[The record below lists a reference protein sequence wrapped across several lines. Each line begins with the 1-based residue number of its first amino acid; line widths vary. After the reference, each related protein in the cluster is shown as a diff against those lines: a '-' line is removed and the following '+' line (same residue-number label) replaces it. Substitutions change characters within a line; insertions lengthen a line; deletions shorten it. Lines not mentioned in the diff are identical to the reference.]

1 MRCQIPAPGR
11 SFCYQQ
17 VTHVYNTRT
26 VSKVIQPRLIP
37 HPHERLVITQSND
50 LAGSIQDMVLT
61 EKRVLILN
69 AAVIRRA
76 DAVLPSVRVD
86 LADYRRIF
94 GIENRKLTQELKA
107 IVPTITTRN
116 IILKHGKSSTGSM
129 SVFHKFLVVSGEDSE
144 TGRAY
149 MVSHIHEDMAPF
161 FLGLTGNFFSMP
173 LLVYSCFRSNYSLR
187 LAELLAADCRGDTTF
202 NVTYSVGDLNERL
215 GASSSYNFAQ
225 FRRRV
230 LDPAKREND
239 GIGYLTFTWDEHR
252 RGRSV
257 TDVTFHV
264 KLNRTTWKVD
274 SEQEEIGRIAVANTL
289 RQHGFTSIPDVYW
302 NVLGASAV
310 AGITKEAEKEVRIR
324 ERSDQPVRNT
334 GGFIRSRLDAAVAAQ
349 QPIPIPLNPAA
360 PQEKGTPKKLRDSQE
375 LYRLADE
382 LLGDYYRARTEHALC
397 IFDRLPAESQED
409 LTARMLQDILL
420 PAPTLIAPSLKP
432 VDGGPLS
439 EASRRMA
446 IVRLLERDSLVVY
459 RDHLEDV
466 RTFTQSRQFGAEFIA
481 SERERIVA
489 EAEANDRAN
498 G

>member
-1 MRCQIPAPGR
+1 
-11 SFCYQQ
+11 
-17 VTHVYNTRT
+17 
-26 VSKVIQPRLIP
+26 
-37 HPHERLVITQSND
+37 VITQSND

-76 DAVLPSVRVD
+76 DTVLPSVRVD

-116 IILKHGKSSTGSM
+116 VILKHGKSSMGSM

-187 LAELLAADCRGDTTF
+187 LAELLAADGRGDAKYSM
-202 NVTYSVGDLNERL
+202 TYDVGDLNELL
-215 GASSSYNFAQ
+215 GASSSYNFSQ

-230 LDPAKREND
+230 LEPAKREND
-239 GIGYLTFTWDEHR
+239 AIGYVTFAWDEHR
-252 RGRSV
+252 RGRAV

-264 KLNRTTWKVD
+264 NLNRTTWKVD

-289 RQHGFTSIPDVYW
+289 RQHGFTSIPDAYW
-302 NVLGASAV
+302 SVLGASTV
-310 AGITKEAEKEVRIR
+310 ADIVKEAEKEVRMR
-324 ERSDQPVRNT
+324 DRSNQPVHNA
-334 GGFIRSRLDAAVAAQ
+334 GGFIRARLDAAVASHR
-349 QPIPIPLNPAA
+349 PLQLSPQV
-360 PQEKGTPKKLRDSQE
+360 PQEKGTSGRKLQTSQE

-382 LLGDYYRARTEHALC
+382 LLGDLYRARTEHALR
-397 IFDRLPAESQED
+397 IFDRLPEGSQED
-409 LTARMLQDILL
+409 LTARMLADILL
-420 PAPTLIAPSLKP
+420 PNPTLIASSLKP
-432 VDGGPLS
+432 PKGEPLP
-439 EASRRMA
+439 EASRRIA
-446 IVRLLERDSLVVY
+446 IVRLLERDGFVVY
-459 RDHLEDV
+459 RDHLENV
-466 RTFTQSRQFGAEFIA
+466 RAFADAYPLCQRFFKG
-481 SERERIVA
+481 
-489 EAEANDRAN
+489 
-498 G
+498 

>member
-1 MRCQIPAPGR
+1 
-11 SFCYQQ
+11 
-17 VTHVYNTRT
+17 
-26 VSKVIQPRLIP
+26 
-37 HPHERLVITQSND
+37 
-50 LAGSIQDMVLT
+50 MVLT

-187 LAELLAADCRGDTTF
+187 LAELLASDGRGDASYK
-202 NVTYSVGDLNERL
+202 VTYDVGDLNERL

-239 GIGYLTFTWDEHR
+239 GIGYVTFSWDEHR
-252 RGRSV
+252 RGRTI

-274 SEQEEIGRIAVANTL
+274 TEQEEIGRIAVANTL

-302 NVLGASAV
+302 SALGTSAI
-310 AGITKEAEKEVRIR
+310 AGIIKEAEREVRVR
-324 ERSDQPVRNT
+324 ERSDQPVHNA
-334 GGFIRSRLDAAVAAQ
+334 GGFIRSRLDAAVASQ
-349 QPIPIPLNPAA
+349 RLLPLKPAL
-360 PQEKGTPKKLRDSQE
+360 PQEKGTSERKLRDSQE
-375 LYRLADE
+375 LYTLADE
-382 LLGDYYRARTEHALC
+382 LLGAFYNARTEYALR
-397 IFDRLPAESQED
+397 IFDRLPNDGQED

-432 VDGGPLS
+432 ANGEPLS
-439 EASRRMA
+439 NAARRIA
-446 IVRLLERDSLVVY
+446 IVRLLERDKFVVY
-459 RDHLEDV
+459 REHLEDIRAFAEHV
-466 RTFTQSRQFGAEFIA
+466 RFSAEFTA
-481 SERERIVA
+481 GERERIVA
-489 EAEANDRAN
+489 EAESSERA
-498 G
+498 GG

>member
-1 MRCQIPAPGR
+1 
-11 SFCYQQ
+11 
-17 VTHVYNTRT
+17 

-116 IILKHGKSSTGSM
+116 IILKHGKSSAGSM

-187 LAELLAADCRGDTTF
+187 LAELLAADCRGDANF
-202 NVTYSVGDLNERL
+202 KVTYSVGDLNERL

-239 GIGYLTFTWDEHR
+239 GIGYITFTWDEHR

-264 KLNRTTWKVD
+264 RLNRTTWKVD
-274 SEQEEIGRIAVANTL
+274 SEQEEIGRIAVANML

-310 AGITKEAEKEVRIR
+310 AEITKEAEKEVRIR
-324 ERSDQPVRNT
+324 ERSDQPVRNM

-349 QPIPIPLNPAA
+349 RPIPLNPVA
-360 PQEKGTPKKLRDSQE
+360 PQEKGTPKKLQNSQE

-382 LLGDYYRARTEHALC
+382 LLGDYYRARTEHALR

-432 VDGGPLS
+432 VNGGPLS
-439 EASRRMA
+439 EVSRRMA
-446 IVRLLERDSLVVY
+446 IVRLLERDSLVIY
-459 RDHLEDV
+459 CDHLENV
-466 RTFTQSRQFGAEFIA
+466 PTFAQHRQFGAGFIA

-489 EAEANDRAN
+489 EAEANDRASR
-498 G
+498 

>member
-1 MRCQIPAPGR
+1 M
-11 SFCYQQ
+11 
-17 VTHVYNTRT
+17 
-26 VSKVIQPRLIP
+26 SKAIQPRLIP
-37 HPHERLVITQSND
+37 HSHERLVITQSND

-116 IILKHGKSSTGSM
+116 VVLKHGKSSAGSM

-187 LAELLAADCRGDTTF
+187 LAELLAADGRGDASY
-202 NVTYSVGDLNERL
+202 NVTYNVGDLNERL
-215 GASSSYNFAQ
+215 GASRNYNFAQ

-239 GIGYLTFTWDEHR
+239 GIGYVTFTWDEHR

-289 RQHGFTSIPDVYW
+289 RQHGFTHIPDAYW
-302 NVLGASAV
+302 SALGATTA
-310 AGITKEAEKEVRIR
+310 AEIIKQAEKEVRMR
-324 ERSDQPVRNT
+324 ERSDQPVRNV
-334 GGFIRSRLDAAVAAQ
+334 GGFIRSRLDAAVASQ
-349 QPIPIPLNPAA
+349 RPVLLKPET
-360 PQEKGTPKKLRDSQE
+360 PQEKGTLEKKLRDSQE

-382 LLGDYYRARTEHALC
+382 LLGSFYKARTEHALR

-432 VDGGPLS
+432 VNGGPLS
-439 EASRRMA
+439 DASRRIA
-446 IVRLLERDSLVVY
+446 IVRLLERDNFVVY

-466 RTFTQSRQFGAEFIA
+466 RAFAQHVQFGAEFA
-481 SERERIVA
+481 GSERMRVVA
-489 EAEANDRAN
+489 EAEANEKAD

>member
-1 MRCQIPAPGR
+1 M
-11 SFCYQQ
+11 
-17 VTHVYNTRT
+17 YNSDTL
-26 VSKVIQPRLIP
+26 SKAIQSRLIP
-37 HPHERLVITQSND
+37 YPHERLVITQSND

-76 DAVLPSVRVD
+76 DTVLPSVRVD

-116 IILKHGKSSTGSM
+116 VILKHGKSSAGSM

-187 LAELLAADCRGDTTF
+187 LAELLAADGRGDASYT
-202 NVTYSVGDLNERL
+202 VTYAVGDLNERL

-239 GIGYLTFTWDEHR
+239 GIGYVTFTWDEHR

-264 KLNRTTWKVD
+264 KLNRNIWKVD

-289 RQHGFTSIPDVYW
+289 RQHGFTSIPEVYW
-302 NVLGASAV
+302 TVLGASAIAEIV
-310 AGITKEAEKEVRIR
+310 KQSEKEVRMR

-334 GGFIRSRLDAAVAAQ
+334 GGFIRSCLDAAVTSQ
-349 QPIPIPLNPAA
+349 RPLPQKLAT
-360 PQEKGTPKKLRDSQE
+360 PQEKGTSKRKLQDSQE

-382 LLGDYYRARTEHALC
+382 LLGTFYRARTEHALR
-397 IFDRLPAESQED
+397 IFDQLPAENQEN
-409 LTARMLQDILL
+409 LTARMLQDIFL
-420 PAPTLIAPSLKP
+420 PAPSLIAPSLKP
-432 VDGGPLS
+432 GNGGPLP
-439 EASRRMA
+439 EASRRIA
-446 IVRLLERDSLVVY
+446 IVRLLERDKLVVY
-459 RDHLEDV
+459 QDHLNDV
-466 RTFTQSRQFGAEFIA
+466 RSFAQQTQFGTDFTA
-481 SERERIVA
+481 SERERILL
-489 EAEANDRAN
+489 EAEANETSDI
-498 G
+498 